1 MTFDMK
7 ESSQTWWLWMG
18 RSHTKQ
24 LVFPSVCSI
33 FELLG
38 SLTLLSGGPPS
49 QEGPEQKVCFIFS
62 SFLKISKMAV
72 APRIS
77 QKKAQMLVGTI
88 GVLYRLKCSKLSVGL
103 DWVG

>member
-49 QEGPEQKVCFIFS
+49 QEGPELKVLFYLFQAFKLFRFWSAVS
-62 SFLKISKMAV
+62 S
-72 APRIS
+72 
-77 QKKAQMLVGTI
+77 KKAFFFL
-88 GVLYRLKCSKLSVGL
+88 CSAAPDVSSNLFEPSL
-103 DWVG
+103 DN